1 MKFESFPNKIS
12 LSSPTM
18 YGDEIKY
25 IDSLFHPN
33 EQSNIIEIE
42 KMISEITGRKYAI
55 PVSNGTSALHLAVKL
70 SGVKQNDV
78 VLCSTMTFV
87 ASANPILYEKAKP
100 VFVDV
105 EYDTWNM
112 SPKALEKAFE
122 KYPKAKAIIVTDLYG
137 TSANYS
143 EIQRIAKNYGVTI
156 IQDAAESFGTKYKE
170 KPSTVYGDIS
180 AISFNCNKIITG
192 TSGGMLLT
200 DNEEISSK
208 ARKLSNQ
215 AKELSPWYQHEE
227 IGYNYRMS
235 EVVAGVIR
243 AQLPH
248 LEKHISRKK
257 EIYDRY
263 NEGLKSLPITM
274 NPFNENECSPNF
286 WLSCMLIDK
295 SSMCEQKR
303 DDKTSFYTS
312 EKGKSCPDEI
322 LNTLK
327 KYNVEG
333 RPIWKPM
340 HMQPL
345 YKNSELFTA
354 EEGVDISA
362 DIFERG
368 LCLPSDIKMT
378 KKEQDVI
385 IEMVKSCFD

>member
-25 IDSLFHPN
+25 LDSLFHPN

-170 KPSTVYGDIS
+170 KDVQWREFFFKTTNESDGKFKSEWNDLVEGESGFFIYPLCSSTS
-180 AISFNCNKIITG
+180 
-192 TSGGMLLT
+192 
-200 DNEEISSK
+200 
-208 ARKLSNQ
+208 
-215 AKELSPWYQHEE
+215 LSPDT
-227 IGYNYRMS
+227 
-235 EVVAGVIR
+235 
-243 AQLPH
+243 
-248 LEKHISRKK
+248 LEKIK
-257 EIYDRY
+257 
-263 NEGLKSLPITM
+263 TM
-274 NPFNENECSPNF
+274 LNN
-286 WLSCMLIDK
+286 
-295 SSMCEQKR
+295 Q
-303 DDKTSFYTS
+303 
-312 EKGKSCPDEI
+312 EK
-322 LNTLK
+322 
-327 KYNVEG
+327 
-333 RPIWKPM
+333 
-340 HMQPL
+340 
-345 YKNSELFTA
+345 
-354 EEGVDISA
+354 
-362 DIFERG
+362 
-368 LCLPSDIKMT
+368 
-378 KKEQDVI
+378 
-385 IEMVKSCFD
+385 